1 MAIAPG
7 NKRRAATLDPKRQ
20 QRLAEILSDSTDKS
34 FTDFV
39 RKWIDQ
45 EYVLFTQW
53 NKKIK

>member
-7 NKRRAATLDPKRQ
+7 NKRRAATLDPRRQ
-20 QRLAEILSDSTDKS
+20 QRLEEILSASTDKS

>member
-20 QRLAEILSDSTDKS
+20 QRLEEILSASADKS

-39 RKWIDQ
+39 QKWIDQ

>member
-7 NKRRAATLDPKRQ
+7 NKRRAATLDPRRQ
-20 QRLAEILSDSTDKS
+20 QRLEEILSASADKS
-34 FTDFV
+34 FTYFV
-39 RKWIDQ
+39 QKWIDQ

>member
-7 NKRRAATLDPKRQ
+7 NIRRAATLDPLRQ
-20 QRLAEILSDSTDKS
+20 QRLGEILSNSTDKT

-39 RKWIDQ
+39 QKWIDQ

-53 NKKIK
+53 NNKIQ